1 MKKVFF
7 CLITGSRSLEVDYN
21 LNPNF
26 YLEIS
31 KKFKKFYMINISSCI
46 YPNIKKKRL
55 NKNFLKKI
63 PKNIKLLNFN
73 KYSDFKNYLY
83 KRKNHDF
90 IAFSAVGRTFKYF
103 RIHHLLKKYNFKLFI
118 VLNLGLI
125 ATTKHFHKLNSYQY
139 FQKKLNEFIERRLSY
154 LFYRLFILLN
164 FFPKIEILFEASRIY
179 KKIYDNY
186 PSRKLNKIF
195 PKLNLSVYKSIHH
208 INSRSYDE
216 LYNKFNL
223 STEEEIVFLDSGFD
237 HPDRPRRSEAAT
249 ETERKKYYSMLE
261 SILSQLRMY
270 FNKKIVVTV
279 HPKTDVKIVKKY
291 LKGFKLI
298 KYKTRSHIL
307 KAFLVVFHESSS
319 VLDAVFLKKNL
330 IVLQSVTMGKYF
342 EFRNKIHPNIL
353 GVPAY
358 KMENFYK
365 ISKKD
370 LIKDINKPKK
380 KYIDYIKNY
389 LVKDIRLYNLLNKK
403 KEFEKNKNIIL
414 NQRGSSDVLEKINKT
429 YF

>member
-1 MKKVFF
+1 MK
-7 CLITGSRSLEVDYN
+7 E
-21 LNPNF
+21 
-26 YLEIS
+26 
-31 KKFKKFYMINISSCI
+31 
-46 YPNIKKKRL
+46 
-55 NKNFLKKI
+55 
-63 PKNIKLLNFN
+63 
-73 KYSDFKNYLY
+73 DF
-83 KRKNHDF
+83 HIF
-90 IAFSAVGRTFKYF
+90 
-103 RIHHLLKKYNFKLFI
+103 
-118 VLNLGLI
+118 
-125 ATTKHFHKLNSYQY
+125 
-139 FQKKLNEFIERRLSY
+139 
-154 LFYRLFILLN
+154 FYRLFILLN

-261 SILSQLRMY
+261 SILSQLKMY

-330 IVLQSVTMGKYF
+330 IVLQSITMGKYF

-358 KMENFYK
+358 KMENFHK